1 MEELLKKIKKL
12 EIEMKEYDH
21 TTEYWIEQENLEESS
36 KYEKLADEVYER
48 LYELLNQAADMI
60 VGITS
65 GQIDKSVAMEMIR
78 SRRAEVER
86 IFA

>member
-12 EIEMKEYDH
+12 EIEMKEYEDA
-21 TTEYWIEQENLEESS
+21 TEYWIEQENLEESS